1 MLLGDLNWAI
11 DDKHSET
18 FMITHDTESLLKL
31 WICFQSE
38 NLEWKTL
45 ILWEIWSSLSCIY
58 CTGKLIYKT
67 KYKTKVLQWLWKLQ

>member
-1 MLLGDLNWAI
+1 MLLGDFNWAI

-38 NLEWKTL
+38 NLEWKAL
-45 ILWEIWSSLSCIY
+45 IL
-58 CTGKLIYKT
+58 
-67 KYKTKVLQWLWKLQ
+67 